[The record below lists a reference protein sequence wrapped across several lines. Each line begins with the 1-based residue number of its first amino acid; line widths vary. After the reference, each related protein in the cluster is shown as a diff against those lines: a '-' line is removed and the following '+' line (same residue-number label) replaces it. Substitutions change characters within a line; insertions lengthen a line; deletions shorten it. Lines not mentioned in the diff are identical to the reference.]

1 MTPFPFCRAENECWR
16 GFSTTAPIHPCLAG
30 LGGCHAPEPNAE
42 TPFLTKQNGI
52 SSRQFV
58 YVVIALL
65 ALAGFCALLG
75 LELNHS
81 YDTEMAFARR
91 NVENLADSLEGRTR
105 GAVEKIDL
113 VLLEVQY
120 SMQQRLAKGPVSPQA
135 VNAELARLLSRI
147 PESQSLRVADATGTF
162 RYDASGKI
170 SSQSIGDR
178 AYFQRNKNDPKAGLV
193 FSEPI
198 FARITQNWVIT
209 LSRSLRDKDGRFLGL
224 VQAAVNA
231 DSLQQHFQTLNVG
244 EGGVVALYD
253 AELRLIA
260 RTPPLPNRLGKS
272 ILNTEISDNIRSR
285 EKGAFE
291 ALSHQDGIRRVF
303 GFRRLENLPFVVFV
317 GLSRDEVLSEWYRK
331 LTYYGATAVVLALAL
346 LGLILV
352 WQRSYVR
359 AVSMAHTMTN
369 AYDESSSRIRA
380 LLDSIPDLAWIK
392 DNTFRFHAV
401 NEAYARMCG
410 KPAEEIIGKTVFQV
424 WPEALARTFQNHD
437 EAVLASGKPGHFEVL
452 VTNGEGQ
459 PRTLDY
465 IRVPVH
471 NEEGEVVGMAGIARD
486 ITERKEAEA
495 RIRHLAEHDALTDL
509 PNRSLLSSRMADA
522 INRSVGSQAPM
533 ALLLLDLD
541 HFKNINDSLGHE
553 VGDKLLQLAAE
564 RLRHTLDAADTLSRS
579 GGDEFAI
586 LLTECSGAPMIG
598 RIAQRLLE
606 TMAQPF
612 NVDGHELVLS
622 ASVGISMYPHDGTD
636 LGALLKN
643 ADAAMYSAK
652 AAGRNTYQFFT
663 PEMNARVFERLS
675 LENSLRK
682 ALPRQELMLYYQPQ
696 YRVGG
701 GDPIGFEALLR
712 WRHPELGL
720 VPPAR
725 FIPIAE
731 ETNLILPIG
740 EWVLAEACRQQMA
753 WQRAG
758 QPATTVAVNL
768 SPVQFRQRNL
778 VSLVQRVLAE
788 TGLPAAQLELEITES
803 LLMDDTERAVEV
815 LHELKSL
822 GIRLSLD
829 DFGTGY
835 SSLSYLKRFPLDKI
849 KIDQSFV
856 RDMIKDSGDAA
867 IIQAIIAI
875 AAKLELGVIAEGVE
889 NQSQLDYLAL
899 HQCGEVQGYLFSPPV
914 PAAEVCRFFNSA
926 TRAPAPMA

>member
-1 MTPFPFCRAENECWR
+1 
-16 GFSTTAPIHPCLAG
+16 
-30 LGGCHAPEPNAE
+30 
-42 TPFLTKQNGI
+42 
-52 SSRQFV
+52 
-58 YVVIALL
+58 
-65 ALAGFCALLG
+65 
-75 LELNHS
+75 
-81 YDTEMAFARR
+81 
-91 NVENLADSLEGRTR
+91 
-105 GAVEKIDL
+105 
-113 VLLEVQY
+113 
-120 SMQQRLAKGPVSPQA
+120 
-135 VNAELARLLSRI
+135 
-147 PESQSLRVADATGTF
+147 
-162 RYDASGKI
+162 
-170 SSQSIGDR
+170 
-178 AYFQRNKNDPKAGLV
+178 
-193 FSEPI
+193 
-198 FARITQNWVIT
+198 
-209 LSRSLRDKDGRFLGL
+209 
-224 VQAAVNA
+224 
-231 DSLQQHFQTLNVG
+231 
-244 EGGVVALYD
+244 
-253 AELRLIA
+253 
-260 RTPPLPNRLGKS
+260 
-272 ILNTEISDNIRSR
+272 
-285 EKGAFE
+285 
-291 ALSHQDGIRRVF
+291 
-303 GFRRLENLPFVVFV
+303 
-317 GLSRDEVLSEWYRK
+317 
-331 LTYYGATAVVLALAL
+331 
-346 LGLILV
+346 
-352 WQRSYVR
+352 
-359 AVSMAHTMTN
+359 
-369 AYDESSSRIRA
+369 
-380 LLDSIPDLAWIK
+380 
-392 DNTFRFHAV
+392 
-401 NEAYARMCG
+401 
-410 KPAEEIIGKTVFQV
+410 
-424 WPEALARTFQNHD
+424 
-437 EAVLASGKPGHFEVL
+437 
-452 VTNGEGQ
+452 
-459 PRTLDY
+459 
-465 IRVPVH
+465 
-471 NEEGEVVGMAGIARD
+471 
-486 ITERKEAEA
+486 
-495 RIRHLAEHDALTDL
+495 
-509 PNRSLLSSRMADA
+509 MADA